1 MITSLS
7 GPETELLSWCRANVV
22 NEYDRAM
29 IVLRYACWVYLIVGG
44 EKFVQR
50 MMELEDA
57 PPLFSP
63 QDVVEEPDVE
73 VVEMT
78 STTNTV
84 KRAAWVEVGDDFG
97 GIFRSSKTAV
107 NDCDSQGASASLVEE
122 SMPVSPIAKE
132 SVQYL
137 QDYQA
142 RSLNSDDEVQSSE
155 LSTEG
160 GNSPAMDVQPR
171 KRSPALSRALQLQH
185 AKRRR
190 LDTLNAATVEATSMY
205 RRPKVP
211 PEIAAEADLTRE
223 DRSLQTKLPSPTG
236 APPSGDSTSRPRLRV
251 LGPRQY
257 WQATARLGRRVFVKH
272 FSLNSFAEKAYP
284 LALEW
289 QARVRSGEA
298 TEELRYRSGMSGVR
312 FEKKMNRWLV
322 RWKGPDGYEEI
333 HFPLNRFNG
342 SLDAAREAALDFKQ
356 RLQKTRPASALD

>member
-107 NDCDSQGASASLVEE
+107 NDCDSQGASTPLIE
-122 SMPVSPIAKE
+122 VSPIAKE
-132 SVQYL
+132 SGQYL

-142 RSLNSDDEVQSSE
+142 RSTNSDDGLESSE
-155 LSTEG
+155 LGTDG
-160 GNSPAMDVQPR
+160 GDIAAMDVQPR
-171 KRSPALSRALQLQH
+171 KRSSVSSRALQLH
-185 AKRRR
+185 SKRRR
-190 LDTLNAATVEATSMY
+190 LGTLNAAEDGQPFMY
-205 RRPKVP
+205 QSPKVP
-211 PEIAAEADLTRE
+211 LEIAAEADITKE
-223 DRSLQTKLPSPTG
+223 DRIPQTKHQTPVG
-236 APPSGDSTSRPRLRV
+236 ASPSGDTMSRPRLRV
-251 LGPRQY
+251 LGARRY

-272 FSLNSFAEKAYP
+272 FSLSRFGEKAYP

-298 TEELRYRSGMSGVR
+298 TEELRHRSGMIGVR
-312 FEKKMNRWLV
+312 FDKKMSWWLV
-322 RWKGPDGYEEI
+322 RWKGPHGREEI
-333 HFPLNRFNG
+333 HFPLSRFDG
-342 SLDAAREAALDFKQ
+342 CLDTAREAALDFKE
-356 RLQKTRPASALD
+356 RLQEAHPASALD